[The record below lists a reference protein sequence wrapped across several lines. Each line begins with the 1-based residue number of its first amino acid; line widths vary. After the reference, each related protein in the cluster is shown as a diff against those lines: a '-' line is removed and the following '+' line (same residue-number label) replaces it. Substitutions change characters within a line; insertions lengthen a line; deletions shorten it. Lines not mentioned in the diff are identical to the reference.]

1 MWRTTQACSASFTHP
16 TPDQVKPQTRLVCQ
30 RAAIFALCPRAD
42 EPGTG
47 HEIGLP
53 LWQCYDAL
61 LHPSL
66 LTLFASLCLSSSL
79 IFHSRTAA
87 RLATFSTFSTPVHL
101 HLCRGTEA
109 CVGSIS
115 SSPTSLSPLSMTF
128 PSQDVPSSTTN
139 SELLAAPTSSDY
151 PRGSHINTNACS
163 NSHSQL
169 SLSSLKPPP
178 SPFASTHSH

>member
-1 MWRTTQACSASFTHP
+1 MDLEPF
-16 TPDQVKPQTRLVCQ
+16 
-30 RAAIFALCPRAD
+30 RADKTSLALC
-42 EPGTG
+42 GTATLKRPFL
-47 HEIGLP
+47 LP
-53 LWQCYDAL
+53 YPYHANT
-61 LHPSL
+61 
-66 LTLFASLCLSSSL
+66 LTMHTLNTPLSTFFASLCLSSSL

-87 RLATFSTFSTPVHL
+87 RLATFSTFSMPVHL

-109 CVGSIS
+109 RAGSIS

-151 PRGSHINTNACS
+151 PRGSHINTNARA

-169 SLSSLKPPP
+169 SLSSLGLPP
-178 SPFASTHSH
+178 SPSASTHSRRHSCLHSRNLSVFILHLLT

>member
-1 MWRTTQACSASFTHP
+1 M
-16 TPDQVKPQTRLVCQ
+16 
-30 RAAIFALCPRAD
+30 FALSPRAD

-79 IFHSRTAA
+79 IFHSRTATH
-87 RLATFSTFSTPVHL
+87 LATFSTFSMPAHL
-101 HLCRGTEA
+101 YLCRGTEVCA
-109 CVGSIS
+109 GSIS
-115 SSPTSLSPLSMTF
+115 SGPFTPTSLSPLSMTF

-151 PRGSHINTNACS
+151 PRGSCINTNACS